1 MKNTIIGKHKTSGSS
16 LTTSSHSYDEK
27 YYELVKL
34 FPLRPI
40 TTEAENDRAA
50 EVCDGL
56 TDHINSLSK
65 AEEDYLEV
73 LTDLI
78 IKFESRW
85 DDEIPEM
92 DARELIQYAMEQGDL
107 SQNDLIPQFGSA
119 SRVSEF
125 LSGKRKLSSRQAK
138 NLSKRFKLKLDALL

>member
-1 MKNTIIGKHKTSGSS
+1 MKNT
-16 LTTSSHSYDEK
+16 K
-27 YYELVKL
+27 YFELIKR

-50 EVCDGL
+50 EACDEL
-56 TDHINSLSK
+56 TDRINDLSP

-85 DDEIPEM
+85 DDEEITPV
-92 DARELIQYAMEQGDL
+92 ELIKYAMEQGDL
-107 SQNDLIPQFGSA
+107 TQNDLIPQLGSA

-125 LSGKRKLSSRQAK
+125 LNGKRKLSLQQAK
-138 NLSKRFKLKLDALL
+138 NLSKRFKLKLEALLAD